1 MIRLLLLLTLF
12 LTALATKADNN
23 QMLTELDQT
32 IVKRSEF
39 IKAKEDRIALLKQ
52 QARAERDSNM
62 LLRLYTDIYT
72 EYHVFK
78 FDSAMYYAEKGYQ
91 LALQQHNQNY
101 INRFMLH
108 RSELLFISGLYSEA
122 LDILN
127 SIDSTTVEK
136 DAMFYYYFHYFT
148 HYSYKASFANDSV
161 YAPQYRAIAKQYL
174 EKAIAKLSPD
184 EPFYDYYMGEKFVYI
199 DIDPVKARE
208 HYEHVLEKYKDNVR
222 EYAMA
227 CYALAGNHAARGEYD
242 KQMEYLIRASQCKF
256 YNNRLRMIEVSRVL
270 PQIVTSYQATIKGQ
284 NKHLTYALIFISLLV
299 LGLLATAYFILRQN
313 RKLTAKRQELA
324 DNNQQLN
331 ILNQQLAESIH
342 CQAELNDQLHGLNQK
357 LINTNKRREGLAT
370 IYIDL
375 CAKYIDKL
383 GKYQTLVKRKI
394 KANQAQDLLQ
404 TISSI
409 RISEEDAATFLTHF
423 DKAFI
428 ELYPTTHPAE
438 ITDDTNY

>member
-136 DAMFYYYFHYFT
+136 DVH
-148 HYSYKASFANDSV
+148 
-161 YAPQYRAIAKQYL
+161 PL
-174 EKAIAKLSPD
+174 
-184 EPFYDYYMGEKFVYI
+184 
-199 DIDPVKARE
+199 
-208 HYEHVLEKYKDNVR
+208 
-222 EYAMA
+222 
-227 CYALAGNHAARGEYD
+227 
-242 KQMEYLIRASQCKF
+242 
-256 YNNRLRMIEVSRVL
+256 
-270 PQIVTSYQATIKGQ
+270 
-284 NKHLTYALIFISLLV
+284 
-299 LGLLATAYFILRQN
+299 
-313 RKLTAKRQELA
+313 
-324 DNNQQLN
+324 
-331 ILNQQLAESIH
+331 
-342 CQAELNDQLHGLNQK
+342 
-357 LINTNKRREGLAT
+357 
-370 IYIDL
+370 
-375 CAKYIDKL
+375 
-383 GKYQTLVKRKI
+383 
-394 KANQAQDLLQ
+394 
-404 TISSI
+404 
-409 RISEEDAATFLTHF
+409 FL
-423 DKAFI
+423 
-428 ELYPTTHPAE
+428 
-438 ITDDTNY
+438 